1 MRPLAGGPEHHSPQ
15 SLPVQHWILGSVGK
29 KQIVF
34 SQLHPDR
41 DQEAPLPLHRTE
53 EILYK
58 RGKRETLRPP
68 VSQATQKE
76 DSGHRCCAMPG
87 QAGPGTRSAHGA
99 LTGRTVRSRQTP
111 PRPTRSLHCQSSAF
125 TAPCGPGLLGPCL
138 VGQSRPGSHLP
149 PACSLRS
156 FLPCAT
162 SQLPHRPQPRRPSV
176 TPQTPGLEAHGH
188 SKHPSPG
195 SPAPFSGL
203 RVNRPLPGFILRGGP
218 L

>member
-1 MRPLAGGPEHHSPQ
+1 MCHAS
-15 SLPVQHWILGSVGK
+15 
-29 KQIVF
+29 
-34 SQLHPDR
+34 
-41 DQEAPLPLHRTE
+41 
-53 EILYK
+53 
-58 RGKRETLRPP
+58 
-68 VSQATQKE
+68 
-76 DSGHRCCAMPG
+76 G

-111 PRPTRSLHCQSSAF
+111 PRPHAVTALSVLSLHCSLWTWA
-125 TAPCGPGLLGPCL
+125 ARPCP

-195 SPAPFSGL
+195 SPAPSQASESTGL
-203 RVNRPLPGFILRGGP
+203 PPGFILRGGP
-218 L
+218 CSLAWVGPFCHQPATLKVARSTELTPSACILE